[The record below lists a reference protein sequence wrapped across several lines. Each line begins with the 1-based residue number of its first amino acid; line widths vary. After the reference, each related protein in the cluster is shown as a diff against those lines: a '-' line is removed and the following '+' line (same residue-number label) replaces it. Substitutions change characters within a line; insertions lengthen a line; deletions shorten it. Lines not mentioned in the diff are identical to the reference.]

1 MHEVCFDEELKRP
14 VNGRWRSPSTFTI
27 EAIQDLIGSGRLV
40 AAPDQLKNAASQPC
54 QAEPPGTADVFCPL
68 QCGLDTIL
76 VVVMR
81 RRKAD
86 CGRYTVHYWQG

>member
-1 MHEVCFDEELKRP
+1 
-14 VNGRWRSPSTFTI
+14 
-27 EAIQDLIGSGRLV
+27 
-40 AAPDQLKNAASQPC
+40 
-54 QAEPPGTADVFCPL
+54 VFCPL